1 MKKCVLLLALLALTP
16 GCSYRHWSVANN
28 TRYNLS
34 ITQDGNAVTNLVPG
48 QSCII
53 KQRIWM
59 TYSSV
64 SASAWSGCNYMGAN
78 SYTFYYGR
86 PYIWQIDNV
95 DRPGEAR

>member
-1 MKKCVLLLALLALTP
+1 MKRLLLLLALLALMP
-16 GCSYRHWSVANN
+16 GCAYRNWSVMNN
-28 TRYNLS
+28 TRYNLA
-34 ITQDGNAVTNLVPG
+34 IAQDGNAVTNLVPG

-53 KQRIWM
+53 TQRIWM

-64 SASAWSGCNYMGAN
+64 SASAWSGGEYKGAN
-78 SYTFYYGR
+78 SYTFYFGR